1 MKTIKNYLLNPYLAL
16 MLGLSFN
23 LLGSPKWT
31 VFIGPWIGIPF
42 ILYFFRKASG
52 WKAYLFAFAVFFVSG
67 FIGLFEVFPAPLPI
81 LLIILTIVTI
91 KGLIPYLLDKW
102 TGASKRGFAGTLIF
116 PAALVVM
123 EYVNTLDSGDVWS
136 SLANTQYDF
145 LAFQQIAAVF
155 GIWGITFLI
164 GWLASLLNWL
174 MDNDWQF
181 KKLRRGL
188 FVAEGIYLLVLG
200 YGFFRITSKTDRAE
214 DKVMVAGITM
224 NNSNIMEQLYWDV
237 FGKTIEIPADAS
249 QTSPELQEANK
260 AMAPFIED
268 PYKETFAPS
277 RNVIQDNLDHLLEQS
292 RVAAERGARIIVWSE
307 AIGLILDS
315 EEDAFLKKAAQL
327 AREEKVYLLVALGVV
342 QPGPVTADRLLL
354 INKTIAISPEGQIEN
369 EYLKSNPVPFAEQDY
384 GSDDIIP
391 LIETP
396 YGGLSPVICY
406 DADFPHFMKQAGQ
419 NGADILLVPSGD
431 WKAIDPYHPFMAR
444 LRGIENGV
452 SVIRPVSRAT
462 SLITDPYG
470 RVLARDDFFSDED
483 HLLMASVP
491 VKGVKTIYSQIG
503 DVLVYFCIAVVA
515 GFLGLGIRDW
525 FRLKSGRKR
534 VRANALSGSLR

>member
-1 MKTIKNYLLNPYLAL
+1 MKTVKNYLSNPYLAL

-52 WKAYLFAFAVFFVSG
+52 WKAYLFAFAVFFISG

-81 LLIILTIVTI
+81 LLIILIIVTV
-91 KGLIPYLLDKW
+91 KSLIPYLLDKW
-102 TGASKRGFAGTLIF
+102 AGAGKRGFAGTLIF

-136 SLANTQYDF
+136 SVANTQYEF
-145 LAFQQIAAVF
+145 LALQQVAAVF

-164 GWLASLLNWL
+164 GWFASLMNW
-174 MDNDWQF
+174 MADTNWGW
-181 KKLRRGL
+181 KAHRKS
-188 FVAEGIYLLVLG
+188 LLLATGVYILAMG
-200 YGFFRITSKTDRAE
+200 YGTFRITMGPERDVQ
-214 DKVMVAGITM
+214 KVQVAGITM
-224 NNSNIMEQLYWDV
+224 NNSNIMEQLYYDV
-237 FGKTIEIPADAS
+237 FQKTIDIPTDAS
-249 QTSPELQEANK
+249 QTSPILQEANK
-260 AMAPFIED
+260 AMVPFIENPD
-268 PYKETFAPS
+268 SETFTLT
-277 RNVIQDNLDHLLEQS
+277 RKVIEDNLNLLLYQS
-292 RVAAERGARIIVWSE
+292 RVAAKKGARIIVWSE

-315 EEDAFLKKAAQL
+315 EEDAFLKKAAEL
-327 AREEKVYLLVALGVV
+327 AQEEKVYLLVALGVV

-354 INKTIAISPEGQIEN
+354 INKTVAIGPEGKIEN

-406 DADFPHFMKQAGQ
+406 DADFPHFMKQAGK

-452 SVIRPVSRAT
+452 SVVRPVSRAT
-462 SLITDPYG
+462 SIISDPYG
-470 RVLARDDFFSDED
+470 RVLGSDDYFGDED

-491 VKGVKTIYSQIG
+491 VKGVNTIYSQIG
-503 DVLVYFCIAVVA
+503 DVLAYFCMAVVA
-515 GFLGLGIRDW
+515 GFLGMRIRDW
-525 FRLKSGRKR
+525 FILKSDRKR
-534 VRANALSGSLR
+534 VPESTLSGSLE